1 MLQVLVRVPGQAPIV
16 TSHWAGSSAL
26 LPPGPLQFARYYSSP
41 VRLRSRGL
49 VFVSPSS
56 AFVSSLQSHSTLV
69 HLINASMVY
78 AASIYRSIPP
88 QGGTGV
94 GQLKFDPSIV
104 LLTIPRL
111 AALL

>member
-26 LPPGPLQFARYYSSP
+26 LPPGLLQFARYYSSP

-56 AFVSSLQSHSTLV
+56 ALHARPLDNCLDGLRRFN
-69 HLINASMVY
+69 I
-78 AASIYRSIPP
+78 
-88 QGGTGV
+88 
-94 GQLKFDPSIV
+94 
-104 LLTIPRL
+104 
-111 AALL
+111 